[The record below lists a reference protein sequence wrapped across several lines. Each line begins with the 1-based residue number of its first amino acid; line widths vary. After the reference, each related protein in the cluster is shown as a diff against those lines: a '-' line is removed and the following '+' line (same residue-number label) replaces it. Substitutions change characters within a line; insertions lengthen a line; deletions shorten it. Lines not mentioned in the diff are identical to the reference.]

1 MTRVD
6 LGGFALNVEVAGQG
20 PPVVLLHG
28 FTGSAAG
35 WAPTVDALSSE
46 FTTIAVDI
54 VGHGKSDA
62 PASLDHY
69 RMEQCV
75 DDLVAVV
82 RKAGYDR
89 ACWLGYSM
97 GGRTALQVAVRRPEA
112 VSVLILEGG
121 SPGLATAEERVERVR
136 SDEALAER
144 IEREGVEKFVAYW
157 ESIGL
162 FSTQSDD
169 LRAVLRPGRLACS
182 ATGLA
187 NSLRG
192 MGTGAQPALHE
203 RLGEVRVPVLLLAGA
218 LDVKFTGIAHEMAR
232 AFPDASME
240 AIEDAGHAA
249 HLEQP
254 DTFHHLALDFLRV
267 HAARAEAGSSTANTS
282 RTTLTTADAESR

>member
-6 LGGFALNVEVAGQG
+6 LGGFALNLEVAGEG

-28 FTGSAAG
+28 FTGSAGG
-35 WAPTVDALSSE
+35 WAPTVDALASE
-46 FTTIAVDI
+46 FTTLAVDI

-62 PASLDHY
+62 PSALDHY

-82 RKAGYDR
+82 GKAGYQR

-112 VSVLILEGG
+112 VSALILEGG
-121 SPGLATAEERVERVR
+121 SPGLATAEERADRVR

-144 IEREGVEKFVAYW
+144 IEGEGIAPFVAYW

-162 FSTQSDD
+162 FSTQSDE
-169 LRAVLRPGRLACS
+169 LRAALRPGRLACS

-192 MGTGAQPALHE
+192 MGTGAQPALHD
-203 RLGEVRVPVLLLAGA
+203 RLREVRVPALVLAGS
-218 LDVKFTGIAHEMAR
+218 LDVKFTGIAHEMSGV
-232 AFPDASME
+232 FPDATME
-240 AIEDAGHAA
+240 AVEDAGHAA
-249 HLEQP
+249 HLEHP
-254 DTFHHLALDFLRV
+254 EAFHQLVLDFLRRV
-267 HAARAEAGSSTANTS
+267 HAPGAQMSATTS
-282 RTTLTTADAESR
+282 RTTR